1 MQSHN
6 PKHAYLLRPVANDDA
21 RRLRARGITV
31 TPAES
36 ARDEYRTRCVI
47 VVRRYLA
54 YGCSLRGYVLDY
66 YGGDYDLL
74 RDLAP
79 QLRAALRE
87 ALPVALS
94 EARACR
100 AYGLTEESV
109 RAAVEAFRAEERERR
124 AYIRE
129 HPGQF
134 KRTRPRPRAPASR
147 AAPKGGE

>member
-1 MQSHN
+1 MSER
-6 PKHAYLLRPVANDDA
+6 PYLLRPAMNDDA
-21 RRLRARGITV
+21 RRLRARGIAV

-54 YGCSLRGYVLDY
+54 YGCSVRDVILDHY
-66 YGGDYDLL
+66 DGDFGTL
-74 RDLAP
+74 RDLGP

-87 ALPVALS
+87 ALPIALH
-94 EARACR
+94 EARAGR

-124 AYIRE
+124 AYL
-129 HPGQF
+129 
-134 KRTRPRPRAPASR
+134 KRYRPRSRAPASH
-147 AAPKGGE
+147 AAPKGGD

>member
-6 PKHAYLLRPVANDDA
+6 PKHAYLLRPVANEDA
-21 RRLRARGITV
+21 RRLRARGIAV

-54 YGCSLRGYVLDY
+54 YGCSVRDVILDY
-66 YGGDYDLL
+66 YDGDFGTL
-74 RDLAP
+74 RDLGP

-87 ALPVALS
+87 ALPVALH
-94 EARACR
+94 EARAGR

-124 AYIRE
+124 AR
-129 HPGQF
+129 F
-134 KRTRPRPRAPASR
+134 KRYRPRPRAPASY
-147 AAPKGGE
+147 AALKGGEQ